1 MPVLS
6 AAVRALGVPLSLVT
20 KAAGLV
26 FVSGTPPLDLLTGK
40 LVKGD
45 IEVQTDASLK
55 ALKHCLEAAGTSL
68 DNVVMVRIYAV
79 NSGFYNAI
87 NRVYARYS
95 PKTRHHGHLCR
106 WRPGRWSLI
115 SRSSAWRL
123 GEGASEPNLAK
134 GYQLD
139 ISRFKRPAAPPHH
152 GSMAIDFLLQFPSI
166 IDF

>member
-1 MPVLS
+1 MKKEIIEVPVLS

-26 FVSGTPPLDLLTGK
+26 FVSGTPPLDILTGR

-45 IEVQTDASLK
+45 IEAQTEASLK

-87 NRVYARYS
+87 NRVYARHF
-95 PKTRHHGHLCR
+95 PEN
-106 WRPGRWSLI
+106 PP
-115 SRSSAWRL
+115 SRTFVPV
-123 GEGASEPNLAK
+123 ASWPMEF
-134 GYQLD
+134 D
-139 ISRFKRPAAPPHH
+139 IEIECVAV
-152 GSMAIDFLLQFPSI
+152 G
-166 IDF
+166 

>member
-1 MPVLS
+1 MTKEIVEVPVLS

-45 IEVQTDASLK
+45 IEVQTEASLK

-79 NSGFYNAI
+79 NAGFYGAI
-87 NRVYARYS
+87 NRVYAKYF
-95 PKTRHHGHLCR
+95 
-106 WRPGRWSLI
+106 PGNAP
-115 SRSSAWRL
+115 SRTFVPV
-123 GEGASEPNLAK
+123 ASWPMEF
-134 GYQLD
+134 D
-139 ISRFKRPAAPPHH
+139 IEIECVAVA
-152 GSMAIDFLLQFPSI
+152 
-166 IDF
+166 